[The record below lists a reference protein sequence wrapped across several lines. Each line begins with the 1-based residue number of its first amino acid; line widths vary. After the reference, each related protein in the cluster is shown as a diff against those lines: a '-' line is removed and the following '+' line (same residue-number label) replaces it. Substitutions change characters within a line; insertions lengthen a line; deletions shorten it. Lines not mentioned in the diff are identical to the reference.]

1 MSDLDLLL
9 AVVAAYPR
17 ASAALAVLT
26 AIVLIGA
33 NVRPSEAWALR
44 HPFLFQ
50 CLRACRAIAANAVKA
65 HDLLSEWRRD
75 GSLAAVRAFFE
86 RGRATDPSAPPT
98 PPPGPPAPG
107 GSGLPVLDPD
117 PTTETTP
124 VSPSTLG
131 GNARRA

>member
-86 RGRATDPSAPPT
+86 RGRPTDPS
-98 PPPGPPAPG
+98 GPPSPQPAPVAVDG
-107 GSGLPVLDPD
+107 Q
-117 PTTETTP
+117 PTAETTP
-124 VSPSTLG
+124 VSPSTTTLG
-131 GNARRA
+131 GNTRRA